1 MKSEIVIIKMK
12 QEKYQMK
19 RAQLIEYQQEL
30 KDKGKEIEALAISFV
45 IDQIQETIGDFT
57 DMMDEV
63 KNYQKYT
70 ESCVN
75 LITNKIKSNGT
86 N

>member
-12 QEKYQMK
+12 QEKYKKK
-19 RAQLIEYQQEL
+19 RAQLIEYQETLQAE
-30 KDKGKEIEALAISFV
+30 GKEIEALAITFV
-45 IDQIQETIGDFT
+45 IDQIQETIGDLT
-57 DMMDEV
+57 DIIQEV

-75 LITNKIKSNGT
+75 LITKNIKNGT